1 MPAYSP
7 HKTSG
12 RKSCDTVPLR
22 DLKNKRKFKTL
33 GAIQTCGNRLIC
45 LRFCWCTVQCLSM
58 GKTGKCVPKSKQ
70 LIYLRFSLFTDHL
83 WWQVYHG
90 WSSSLYLVP
99 ITLFSVLYNI
109 PKFFE
114 LEVQNLSKKT
124 TCSYTMKII
133 WKLLSSTRRS
143 KIK

>member
-1 MPAYSP
+1 M
-7 HKTSG
+7 
-12 RKSCDTVPLR
+12 V
-22 DLKNKRKFKTL
+22 
-33 GAIQTCGNRLIC
+33 
-45 LRFCWCTVQCLSM
+45 
-58 GKTGKCVPKSKQ
+58 KTGKCVPKSKQ

-124 TCSYTMKII
+124 TYSYMYNENNL
-133 WKLLSSTRRS
+133 KLLSSTQIS
-143 KIK
+143 NKVKNLQGSGTIELIFLKLENLSCEHYICLSENKHEHFLSSY